1 MNFLDL
7 VRDAHWLGRQRVLEY
22 SRLLGCIFL
31 IGGVFL
37 LLIATDVVR
46 LRMGGSGTDFI
57 SFWTAARTT
66 AHSGAVL
73 AYDPVA
79 AQAQQ
84 GYSKYYPF
92 MLPPSALLL
101 FMPFAL
107 SGFAVGLILWVGLT
121 YSAYLL
127 VARRLLKEA
136 IWPIAVL
143 PAAFINAVHGQM
155 AAIMTALFCGAV
167 LFWKSR
173 PFLAGALLGGFI
185 LKPHLA
191 LLFPI
196 AMIAGRQ
203 WRIILGGAA
212 SSATIVACS
221 ILAFGTGAW
230 AAFFDNLRFGRELL
244 EQHSELWPKMTSL
257 FASAMLAGTSVST
270 AYIMQGA
277 LTLATALL
285 TFRIW
290 AEGPSD
296 FAFASLAAS
305 AVLATPYVYHYDLM
319 LLIVPLCWIAQDGM
333 ARRFAPWAKAG
344 MVQAYL
350 LPLLA
355 MPIALATG
363 LNLAWAGALALLMVL
378 LSQRAHAPAVPA
390 REGSPGPAA
399 TTQASR

>member
-1 MNFLDL
+1 VNFLDF
-7 VRDAHWLGRQRVLEY
+7 VRNAKWLGRQRVLEY
-22 SRLLGCIFL
+22 SRLLACIFVL
-31 IGGVFL
+31 GGLFL
-37 LLIATDVVR
+37 LLIGTDVIR
-46 LRMGGSGTDFI
+46 LRSGGGGTDFT

-66 AHSGAVL
+66 ASSGAVQ
-73 AYDPVA
+73 AYDPTA

-84 GYSKYYPF
+84 GYSRYYPF

-107 SGFAVGLILWVGLT
+107 TGFAVGLILWVCLT
-121 YSAYLL
+121 YSVYLL
-127 VARRLLKEA
+127 MARRLLKDA

-143 PAAFINAVHGQM
+143 PAAFVNAVHGQM
-155 AAIMTALFCGAV
+155 AALMTALFCGAA
-167 LFWKSR
+167 LLWKLR
-173 PFLAGALLGGFI
+173 PFLAGVLLGGFI

-203 WRIILGGAA
+203 WRIILGAA
-212 SSATIVACS
+212 VSSAAIVACS
-221 ILAFGTGAW
+221 ILAFGPGAW
-230 AAFFDNLRFGRELL
+230 GAFFDNLQFGRQLL

-257 FASAMLAGTSVST
+257 FASAMLAGATVTT
-270 AYIMQGA
+270 AYVVQGA
-277 LTLATALL
+277 LTAAMALL
-285 TFRIW
+285 TLRIW
-290 AEGPSD
+290 SKGPSD
-296 FAFASLAAS
+296 FAFASLAAC

-333 ARRFAPWAKAG
+333 AKGFAPWAKAG
-344 MVQAYL
+344 MVQAYM

-363 LNLAWAGALALLMVL
+363 LNLAWAGVLALLMVL
-378 LSQRAHAPAVPA
+378 LLQRARSPAPE
-390 REGSPGPAA
+390 RNPGPAA